1 MKKRTLLV
9 GTLGV
14 AALAAIAAASGDAS
28 PKLKAF
34 AEAMGNAQSFS
45 AKYTV
50 QTIGGSATEY
60 TVAFSKPNMARVET
74 DSTLTI
80 ADGTNVT
87 VYDKEANTFT
97 KKPQTPAD
105 LMGMFSN
112 LETSF
117 WRPFF
122 KPEAVTTYAG
132 SKDTGTKNRAGKTL
146 NVVTVT
152 ADPKGETTMKLYTGS
167 EDNLLYQGEIT
178 SASQGQSP
186 QTSVLQ
192 VTESSLNASADL
204 FAFKAPNGAKE
215 VVASF
220 SKPGEFTN
228 DFWGAL
234 AFAKANNKILMVDFM
249 ASWCGPCKMMD
260 AEVFHSAKFKEVS
273 KDFVLVKVDVDVQTD
288 VRDKYG
294 ITAMPTVKFIRGD
307 GSVLH
312 EFVGYGGPDQV
323 YGEINKAKGK
333 K

>member
-1 MKKRTLLV
+1 MKNRTLLV

-14 AALAAIAAASGDAS
+14 AALAAYAVASGDAS
-28 PKLKAF
+28 PKLKAY
-34 AEAMGNAQSFS
+34 AEAMGAAQSFS

-60 TVAFSKPNMARVET
+60 SVALSKPNMARVET
-74 DSTLTI
+74 ESTLTI
-80 ADGTNVT
+80 ADGSTVT
-87 VYDKEANTFT
+87 VYDKSANTFT
-97 KKPQTPAD
+97 KKPQSAAD
-105 LMGMFSN
+105 LMGLFSN

-122 KPEAVTTYAG
+122 KPESVTAYAG
-132 SKDTGTKNRAGKTL
+132 SKDTGTKSRGGKTL

-152 ADPKGETTMKLYTGS
+152 ADPKGETTMKLYTS
-167 EDNLLYQGEIT
+167 TEDNLLQQGEIT
-178 SASQGQSP
+178 SNGQGVA

-192 VTESSLNASADL
+192 VTESSLSAPADL
-204 FAFKAPNGAKE
+204 FAFKAPSGAKE
-215 VVASF
+215 VEPSF
-220 SKPGEFTN
+220 TKPGEFTT
-228 DFWGAL
+228 DFWAAL
-234 AFAKANNKILMVDFM
+234 AYAKANNKILMVDFM

-323 YGEINKAKGK
+323 YGEISKAKGK